1 MLPKSILNI
10 SQKAPISHVTEIPT
24 TDKIVHIKIGKNL
37 SITQD
42 GILNAADVVVPN
54 AAEADIIQSLKGD
67 RVDVIPANTNYTVPE
82 YIVGINSLHVYING
96 ARAACGIDPDK
107 HDYKEIGIENQ
118 PSTTIQ
124 FLDDIPIDAEIIVEV
139 NRTLTQAVIDKL
151 GDNILPSIEN
161 KTDHY
166 LHTDGTTSTWETLS
180 DKFIPVSGG
189 TITGSIVPNADETI
203 DLGSSTYRFKTL
215 YAKEAR
221 LDVDTL
227 WLGDTPV
234 LGTSADTIIVKAD
247 QDQSLQVKTS
257 GIGSTQITS
266 ESTVQISS
274 TGSAADIKMVASGQ
288 GAKVSVTANTQAD
301 INAPNINFI
310 GSVAA
315 TGGVQV
321 DSLTVTGNLTVKGT
335 TTVVDSNTL
344 QIKDNIIEINK
355 GESGAGVTVGQ
366 AGIQIDRGT
375 AADYLLVFD
384 ETEDMFKVG
393 TSDNLET
400 LATREFVDTLTAADV
415 SAAPASHT
423 TVVASGSTLGHVKI
437 GTGLT
442 NSSGVISVAYGTSA
456 TTACAGNDSRLS
468 NARTPVAHA
477 STATTYGV
485 SSATKYGHAMASSAV
500 PLIAGT
506 ATAGLDNGKFARE
519 GHVHPEQINVSGN
532 AGTST
537 KTFSIPLIIP
547 TETSST
553 ATLTANADNITS
565 YFNGMIIAIK
575 IPFNAVAS
583 TTLNINDLGAKPVY
597 YNNTTTSGGYIR
609 ANAVH
614 LLIYETSTLSSGCW
628 KLVFSYT
635 PNNQVTQTV
644 TTTNAEYALLF
655 TSTASPTAT
664 KTEYTRFDANVT
676 VNPSTNTITATTFK
690 GALSGNA
697 STATK
702 LSTAR
707 TINGV
712 SFDGTKNITIPGSRT
727 RQQSIGGERTAT
739 IKANT
744 NYTVPTYT
752 VGQDQLDVYLSGL
765 YCTCGT
771 DVSKHTYKEVGTT
784 GKTSTTI
791 QFLDDIDVSHDIV
804 VISYY
809 Q

>member
-1 MLPKSILNI
+1 MLQL
-10 SQKAPISHVTEIPT
+10 
-24 TDKIVHIKIGKNL
+24 
-37 SITQD
+37 
-42 GILNAADVVVPN
+42 
-54 AAEADIIQSLKGD
+54 
-67 RVDVIPANTNYTVPE
+67 
-82 YIVGINSLHVYING
+82 
-96 ARAACGIDPDK
+96 
-107 HDYKEIGIENQ
+107 Q
-118 PSTTIQ
+118 PHMV
-124 FLDDIPIDAEIIVEV
+124 FL
-139 NRTLTQAVIDKL
+139 
-151 GDNILPSIEN
+151 
-161 KTDHY
+161 
-166 LHTDGTTSTWETLS
+166 
-180 DKFIPVSGG
+180 
-189 TITGSIVPNADETI
+189 
-203 DLGSSTYRFKTL
+203 
-215 YAKEAR
+215 
-221 LDVDTL
+221 
-227 WLGDTPV
+227 
-234 LGTSADTIIVKAD
+234 
-247 QDQSLQVKTS
+247 LQ
-257 GIGSTQITS
+257 
-266 ESTVQISS
+266 
-274 TGSAADIKMVASGQ
+274 
-288 GAKVSVTANTQAD
+288 
-301 INAPNINFI
+301 
-310 GSVAA
+310 
-315 TGGVQV
+315 
-321 DSLTVTGNLTVKGT
+321 
-335 TTVVDSNTL
+335 
-344 QIKDNIIEINK
+344 
-355 GESGAGVTVGQ
+355 
-366 AGIQIDRGT
+366 
-375 AADYLLVFD
+375 
-384 ETEDMFKVG
+384 
-393 TSDNLET
+393 
-400 LATREFVDTLTAADV
+400 
-415 SAAPASHT
+415 
-423 TVVASGSTLGHVKI
+423 
-437 GTGLT
+437 
-442 NSSGVISVAYGTSA
+442 
-456 TTACAGNDSRLS
+456 
-468 NARTPVAHA
+468 
-477 STATTYGV
+477 
-485 SSATKYGHAMASSAV
+485 
-500 PLIAGT
+500 
-506 ATAGLDNGKFARE
+506 
-519 GHVHPEQINVSGN
+519 QINVSGN